1 MTLAHMRPG
10 LSDARQLL
18 SNLFNNRSDDF
29 FESAEKSSIT
39 FREPKACPESTEGR
53 TEDRVRDF
61 SVHAEF

>member
-10 LSDARQLL
+10 LSDVRQLL

-29 FESAEKSSIT
+29 FESSIT

>member
-29 FESAEKSSIT
+29 FESAKNLRSPLENLRPVLSL
-39 FREPKACPESTEGR
+39 P
-53 TEDRVRDF
+53 RD
-61 SVHAEF
+61 ERKIG